1 MAFCNSCGA
10 TLDSGTKFCNK
21 CGAAVPAPSVAVP
34 VAATSAAPAAKSGGS
49 SALKIILIV
58 VAVIVGLVLIVG
70 ASCSY
75 IAYRAVKGTHVRE
88 NNGNVKVETPFG
100 KIETN
105 TNPEEAARKIG
116 LPPYPGSTA
125 VKNGTATMDMGGM
138 HTSSAEFE
146 TSDAPATVADF
157 YKGQLSKPQVMSNG
171 EIYTLVSGDSS
182 GKDVT
187 TVTIEASDGTT
198 RIHMSHVT
206 RDTGN

>member
-10 TLDSGTKFCNK
+10 SLDAGTKFCNK

-34 VAATSAAPAAKSGGS
+34 AATTSAAPAAKGGGS
-49 SALKIILIV
+49 SALKIILII
-58 VAVIVGLVLIVG
+58 VAVIVGLILVVG

-75 IAYRAVKGTHVRE
+75 IAYRAVKGSHVRE
-88 NNGNVKVETPFG
+88 SNGKVKVETPFG
-100 KIETN
+100 NVETN

-116 LPPYPGSTA
+116 LPLYPGSTA
-125 VKNGTATMDMGGM
+125 VKNGTATMDMGPI

-146 TSDAPATVADF
+146 TSDPPATVSDF
-157 YKGQLSKPQVMSNG
+157 YKGQLTNPQVMSNG
-171 EIYTLVSGDSS
+171 EIYTLVSGDPN

-187 TVTIEASDGTT
+187 TVTIEARDGTT
-198 RIHMSHVT
+198 HIHMSHVK